1 MINDNQ
7 AGFQRLVDIVA
18 ELREK
23 CPWDRKQTKESIRHL
38 TIEET
43 YELSDAILKNDYEEM
58 KVELGDLL
66 MHTIFYAGMAE
77 EAGEFTLAEALQT
90 QIDKLIRRHPHIYG
104 DLQGAT
110 EEEIKA
116 NWEQIKAK
124 ERAEKGDA
132 KRSALDGVPESLPSL
147 IKAQRMQEKAAN
159 MGFDWEHAEDVWK
172 KVEEEIEEFQQADS
186 PASREAEMGD
196 LLFALV
202 NYCRHSGINAED
214 ALAKSSN
221 KFKRRYQHLEIQGWK
236 QDRQVSDMT
245 FEEMDRLWEEAKSQ
259 EINPS

>member
-1 MINDNQ
+1 MTDTQQ
-7 AGFQRLVDIVA
+7 AFQRLVEIVE

-43 YELSDAILKNDYEEM
+43 YELSDAILNSDYEEI

-66 MHTIFYAGMAE
+66 MHTIFYASMAKD
-77 EAGEFTLAEALQT
+77 AGQFTLAEALQS

-104 DLQGAT
+104 DLQGAS
-110 EEEIKA
+110 EEQIKA

-124 ERAEKGDA
+124 ERADKGEL
-132 KRSALDGVPESLPSL
+132 KRSTLDGVPESLPSL

-159 MGFDWEHAEDVWK
+159 MGFDWDNVDAVWE
-172 KVEEEIEEFQQADS
+172 KVEEEFQEFQSATS
-186 PASREAEMGD
+186 PEERELEMGD

-202 NYCRHSGINAED
+202 NYCRHAGINAED
-214 ALAKSSN
+214 ALAKSSR
-221 KFKRRYQHLEIQGWK
+221 KFKQRYQYIETKGWEAER
-236 QDRQVSDMT
+236 DVSDMSM
-245 FEEMDRLWEEAKSQ
+245 EEMDQLWEEAKRVGG
-259 EINPS
+259 I